1 MTHHTTDQDRVWT
14 LIDDI
19 GLCMLVTHDGASD
32 ELRSRPMRAH
42 AARDEDAI
50 YFLTDARDHKDNE
63 VEINDNVC
71 LTFAD
76 NGGYRYVS
84 VTGTA
89 NILDDRSKI
98 DELWSTA
105 ARAFWE
111 SKDDPNIRVLR
122 VRPAM
127 AEFWDSPGK
136 IVTTVKMAAAAI
148 TGSKP
153 NLGDN
158 RKVVL

>member
-1 MTHHTTDQDRVWT
+1 MTHHTDQDRVWA

-19 GLCMLVTHDGASD
+19 GMCMLVTHDGSSD
-32 ELRSRPMRAH
+32 ALRSRPMSAY

-50 YFLTDARDHKDNE
+50 YFLTDARNHKDDE

-89 NILDDRSKI
+89 NILDDRRKI
-98 DELWSTA
+98 GELWSIA

-122 VRPAM
+122 VRPAT

-136 IVTTVKMAAAAI
+136 IVTTVKMAAAAV

>member
-1 MTHHTTDQDRVWT
+1 MTHHTDQDRVWT

-19 GLCMLVTHDGASD
+19 GLCMLVTHDGSSD
-32 ELRSRPMRAH
+32 ELRSRPMSAH

-50 YFLTDARDHKDNE
+50 YFLTDARNHKDDE

-76 NGGYRYVS
+76 NGAYRYVS

-89 NILDDRSKI
+89 NILDDRRKI
-98 DELWSTA
+98 GELWSTA

-153 NLGDN
+153 HLGDN